1 MAGSN
6 RWFTYV
12 SDDGTSWAL
21 YGDESNIEA
30 ANPVASNGGA
40 PLNQIY
46 KPPSNLKPRFAVY
59 RNESGDRSL
68 RVPILNQ
75 AIYNALDNTD
85 TIPDPFGGAGAV
97 LGFARKR
104 PETIGPIP
112 TIFDTGL
119 NDGDN
124 P

>member
-6 RWFTYV
+6 RWFTYT
-12 SDDGTSWAL
+12 SDDGTNWAI
-21 YGDESNIEA
+21 YADESNTEA
-30 ANPVASNGGA
+30 ANPVASAGGA

-46 KPPSNLKPRFAVY
+46 KPPANLKPRYGVFRSA
-59 RNESGDRSL
+59 SGDRSI
-68 RVPILNQ
+68 RVPILNE
-75 AIYNALDNTD
+75 AIYNALDNTT
-85 TIPDPFGGAGAV
+85 TIPDPFDSTQT
-97 LGFARKR
+97 LGLARKR
-104 PETIGPIP
+104 PELIGPIP